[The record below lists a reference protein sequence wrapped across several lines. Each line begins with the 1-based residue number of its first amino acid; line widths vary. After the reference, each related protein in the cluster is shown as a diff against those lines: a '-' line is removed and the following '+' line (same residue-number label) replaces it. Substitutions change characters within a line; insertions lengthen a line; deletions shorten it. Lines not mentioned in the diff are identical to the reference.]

1 MGNYGM
7 EETKRSGFGTASLVL
22 GIIGICTS
30 FIPIINNLSFIMG
43 ILAFI
48 FAIVSLVKKAG
59 KGKAIAGLIL
69 GVLAV
74 VITLSSQK
82 TLSDTLDTVSNSIDQ
97 ATGGNTEQVLQDELE
112 VNVGKF
118 EVEEDEYGLTNT
130 SLTVDVKNKSTEMK
144 SGNIQI
150 EAVDS
155 DGSRIANDYVYINNL
170 NAGQSQSFK
179 CFEYVTS
186 ENLEKM
192 KNATF
197 KIVEASTY

>member
-1 MGNYGM
+1 MASHGM
-7 EETKRSGFGTASLVL
+7 QETQRSGFGIASLVL

-30 FIPIINNLSFIMG
+30 FIPIINNLSFFMG

-48 FAIVSLVKKAG
+48 FAVISLVKKAG

-69 GVLAV
+69 GILAI
-74 VITLSSQK
+74 VITLTSQK
-82 TLSDTLDTVSNSIDQ
+82 NLSDALDIVSNSLEQI
-97 ATGGNTEQVLQDELE
+97 TGGNTEQVLENELE
-112 VNVGKF
+112 VNIGKF
-118 EVEEDEYGLTNT
+118 QVEEDEYGLTNT
-130 SLTVDVKNKSTEMK
+130 ELTVDVKNKSNEMK

-179 CFEYVTS
+179 CFTYVSS

-192 KNATF
+192 KSATF

>member
-1 MGNYGM
+1 MGNHGM
-7 EETKRSGFGTASLVL
+7 QETRSGFGIVSLVL

-48 FAIVSLVKKAG
+48 FAIISLVKKAG

-69 GVLAV
+69 GVLAIA
-74 VITLSSQK
+74 ITLSSQK
-82 TLSDTLDTVSNSIDQ
+82 AISDTLDTVSNSIDQ
-97 ATGGNTEQVLQDELE
+97 ATGGNTEQVLQNELE

-130 SLTVDVKNKSTEMK
+130 SLTVDVKNKLNEMK
-144 SGNIQI
+144 SGSIQI

-155 DGSRIANDYVYINNL
+155 NGSRIANDYVYINNL

-179 CFEYVTS
+179 CFEYVPS

-192 KNATF
+192 KKATF

>member
-1 MGNYGM
+1 MENHGM
-7 EETKRSGFGTASLVL
+7 QETKRSGFGTASLIL
-22 GIIGICTS
+22 GIIAIVFS
-30 FIPIINNLSFIMG
+30 FIPVISYISFILG
-43 ILAFI
+43 ILAII
-48 FAIVSLVKKAG
+48 FGIVSLC
-59 KGKAIAGLIL
+59 KGASKGLAIAGLIIAII
-69 GVLAV
+69 AV
-74 VITLSSQK
+74 YMAYSMHKGLETAV
-82 TLSDTLDTVSNSIDQ
+82 DEFSNSMNQ
-97 ATGGNTEQVLQDELE
+97 LTGGNTEQVLENELE
-112 VNVGKF
+112 VKVGKF
-118 EVEEDEYGLTNT
+118 EVEEDEYGLINT
-130 SLTVDVKNKSTEMK
+130 SLKVDVKNKSTEMK

-150 EAVDS
+150 EAIDS